1 MNFSTLVI
9 AFLLDYQVS
18 LFGLEKTA
26 LVVLGAVLAVVELV
40 HHLVVLLGKVR
51 FGSLGEGFADSGII
65 SEASNFTGHSLQA
78 LLALKNSHVHVLYP
92 LDHVGHWALI
102 TSDSSPFSLAADSN
116 LCH

>member
-9 AFLLDYQVS
+9 AFLLDYQDS

-51 FGSLGEGFADSGII
+51 FGSPAKEKMRLVII
-65 SEASNFTGHSLQA
+65 QEHKSLR
-78 LLALKNSHVHVLYP
+78 
-92 LDHVGHWALI
+92 
-102 TSDSSPFSLAADSN
+102 
-116 LCH
+116 